1 MTEKLVFST
10 CLFISRE
17 SRLESGVEPGS
28 GIRSSYSVDGLV
40 SYIRPV
46 TLYLCLRNLVLCC
59 VLCTGAY
66 IGGGGAKPRGAQPP
80 SGNHIAA
87 KTQPISLPPLYTPL
101 TELTILYSVHCTL
114 YCVVYCVLYI
124 KLYTVH
130 ILDRKRL
137 YCTDMKK
144 KMKSFMIIL

>member
-66 IGGGGAKPRGAQPP
+66 TAEGVIWAESWRLCDFQKGVE
-80 SGNHIAA
+80 
-87 KTQPISLPPLYTPL
+87 PL
-101 TELTILYSVHCTL
+101 SV
-114 YCVVYCVLYI
+114 
-124 KLYTVH
+124 
-130 ILDRKRL
+130 
-137 YCTDMKK
+137 
-144 KMKSFMIIL
+144 